1 MEQNRIMKQNI
12 FKKKPSKAKTLRKGR
27 LVVQD
32 ESNEQIARR
41 KESKWESH
49 VWRIPGSLEIKTNRI
64 LVLVVAPNEL

>member
-12 FKKKPSKAKTLRKGR
+12 FKKTPSKAKTLRKGR

-41 KESKWESH
+41 KESK
-49 VWRIPGSLEIKTNRI
+49 
-64 LVLVVAPNEL
+64 